1 MRRNYWILLSPLP
14 LSRCLGVGAAWKTAN
29 VEPGSTVAIF
39 GLGAI
44 GLVVAEGAR
53 LCGATRII
61 GVDINS
67 DKFEIGKQFGVTE
80 FVNSKSC
87 GDKPVSQ
94 VDVGFRSILGKEK
107 STILH
112 IKKNNNFVY
121 HLGSAKACSTTCC
134 LF

>member
-1 MRRNYWILLSPLP
+1 MNQTADWMYLFEFNEKKLLDSALSSTPFKMSW
-14 LSRCLGVGAAWKTAN
+14 SRCCLENSKCGTRFNSSYLW
-29 VEPGSTVAIF
+29 F
-39 GLGAI
+39 GCNW
-44 GLVVAEGAR
+44 VAEGAR

-94 VDVGFRSILGKEK
+94 MLASGQFW
-107 STILH
+107 
-112 IKKNNNFVY
+112 
-121 HLGSAKACSTTCC
+121 AKRNQQFCI
-134 LF
+134 